1 MGRFPKEQAVATSAA
16 VAGNRGLRILY
27 TCGIQYA
34 VPDPTIS
41 VVLDSPVPV
50 YRQVVDQVRVHLA
63 GGALRAG
70 DELPSVR
77 SLAAQLGVHF
87 NTIADAY
94 RELAAEGWIDL
105 AHGKRAVV
113 VERDAAGAMSHA
125 EAEPLRLRLRALLAE
140 MRSKGVSVRSIE
152 REVAAMLGAKPGP
165 PGKRS

>member
-1 MGRFPKEQAVATSAA
+1 VAD
-16 VAGNRGLRILY
+16 I
-27 TCGIQYA
+27 
-34 VPDPTIS
+34 TIS

-77 SLAAQLGVHF
+77 QLAAQLGVHF

-94 RELAAEGWIDL
+94 RELAAEGWVDL

-113 VERDAAGAMSHA
+113 LERDAADKLTNA
-125 EAEPLRLRLRALLAE
+125 EAEPLRLRLRALIAE
-140 MRSKGVSVRSIE
+140 MRSKGVSARTIE
-152 REVAAMLGAKPGP
+152 RDVAALLNR
-165 PGKRS
+165 KR

>member
-1 MGRFPKEQAVATSAA
+1 M
-16 VAGNRGLRILY
+16 AG
-27 TCGIQYA
+27 
-34 VPDPTIS
+34 PTIS
-41 VVLDSPVPV
+41 VVLDSPIPV

-63 GGALRAG
+63 NGSLRAG
-70 DELPSVR
+70 EELPSVR
-77 SLAAQLGVHF
+77 SLASQLGVHF

-113 VERDAAGAMSHA
+113 VERDAAGTMSHA

-152 REVAAMLGAKPGP
+152 REVAATLNAKPGN
-165 PGKRS
+165 RS